1 MLKQPC
7 LDHGELLLAS
17 FYFRGL
23 LGTALYSSTVAWR
36 LVVFTFLWRLTRSS
50 VIIDSRLFLQQ
61 RRAKVC
67 DDV

>member
-23 LGTALYSSTVAWR
+23 LGTALYTSTVAWR
-36 LVVFTFLWRLTRSS
+36 IVVFTFL
-50 VIIDSRLFLQQ
+50 
-61 RRAKVC
+61 
-67 DDV
+67 

>member
-17 FYFRGL
+17 VYFKGP

-36 LVVFTFLWRLTRSS
+36 LVAFTFCSALRGR
-50 VIIDSRLFLQQ
+50 Q
-61 RRAKVC
+61 
-67 DDV
+67 